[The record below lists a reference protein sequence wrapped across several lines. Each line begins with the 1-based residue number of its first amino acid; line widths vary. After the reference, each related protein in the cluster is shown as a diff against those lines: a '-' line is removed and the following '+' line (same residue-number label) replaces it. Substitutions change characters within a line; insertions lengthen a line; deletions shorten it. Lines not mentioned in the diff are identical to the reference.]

1 MVGHVTP
8 EASEGPE
15 ISTLALVCDGDII
28 RIDAKEKRLDL
39 IDVDADELDRRRE
52 KWEAPSHLKGRS
64 LRGVF
69 KKYVSSVSSAH
80 TGAVTH

>member
-15 ISTLALVCDGDII
+15 TSTLALVQDGDII
-28 RIDAKEKRLDL
+28 RIDAQKRRLDL
-39 IDVDADELDRRRE
+39 ISVGMDELNRRRE
-52 KWEAPSHLKGRS
+52 SWEAPHHLKGRS

-69 KKYVSSVSSAH
+69 KKYVASVSSAH
-80 TGAVTH
+80 TGAVTY